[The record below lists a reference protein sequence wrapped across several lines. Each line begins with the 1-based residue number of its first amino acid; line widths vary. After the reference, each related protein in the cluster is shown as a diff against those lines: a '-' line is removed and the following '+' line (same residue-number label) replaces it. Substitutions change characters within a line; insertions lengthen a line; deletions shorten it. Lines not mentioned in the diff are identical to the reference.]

1 MKIPLKSMT
10 LKCKMRTVKIKLLK
24 MMVKVIKAKIKKF
37 MRILGNQIKIRRKKM
52 AMRSTGKKL
61 ARMSKLK

>member
-1 MKIPLKSMT
+1 
-10 LKCKMRTVKIKLLK
+10 MRTVRIKLLK
-24 MMVKVIKAKIKKF
+24 MMVKIIKAKIKKF